1 MDLRIY
7 LYVCCVCVRM
17 LANLAIFCAAFV
29 DTNRPSAWWMLQSCI
44 IHIYIYIYRIW
55 IILEALWCLLT
66 HNMGIQKDA
75 EIHRNRFRN
84 SFHSR
89 PSLNSNARIARSLCA
104 IVFHHRMKFSGPLLI
119 KYRSIQSHRPRHHIH
134 KHSSGSDNGRVL
146 KQKSIKCWNLHDFFT
161 ICVFVCALCGMHS
174 TAKKMN
180 HMSYFSNYVSNE
192 LFNYCDN
199 LDFIIHI
206 VR

>member
-7 LYVCCVCVRM
+7 LYVCCVCAYVGEFGHILRRFCRHKSPKR
-17 LANLAIFCAAFV
+17 LVNAAIV
-29 DTNRPSAWWMLQSCI
+29 HNT
-44 IHIYIYIYRIW
+44 YIYIYRIW

-75 EIHRNRFRN
+75 EIHRNRFRD

-119 KYRSIQSHRPRHHIH
+119 KYRSIQNHRPRHHIH

-146 KQKSIKCWNLHDFFT
+146 KQKSIKCWNLHDFFN
-161 ICVFVCALCGMHS
+161 IEWHCVCVCAVRHAQYS
-174 TAKKMN
+174 EE
-180 HMSYFSNYVSNE
+180 NE
-192 LFNYCDN
+192 SHVIFL
-199 LDFIIHI
+199 
-206 VR
+206 